1 MLNLSNNEFNFIIM
15 VALDV
20 RNHSDFVY
28 LKKYILNRLNNT
40 QYDVYS
46 SIKNVNTLW
55 KAFNKKFKV
64 KVIVMERFIVG
75 KSPNLRITSK
85 LSS

>member
-1 MLNLSNNEFNFIIM
+1 MLNLSSNEFNFIIM

-20 RNHSDFVY
+20 RNHSNFVY

-46 SIKNVNTLW
+46 SIKNVNTL
-55 KAFNKKFKV
+55 
-64 KVIVMERFIVG
+64 
-75 KSPNLRITSK
+75 
-85 LSS
+85 